1 MPLTDQEL
9 LLVIESD
16 KGFEVVFV
24 DDEDELE
31 DLTGATAAS
40 FVMRETLTGS
50 DLLVRRTDTAT
61 LTLDTANS
69 KVVATAITP
78 LERAT
83 LTAGV
88 FLGFAAF
95 KLASGKWYHAEPF
108 RVRLVTS
115 KAPTF

>member
-9 LLVIESD
+9 LLVLESD
-16 KGFEVVFV
+16 KGFEVIFV
-24 DDEDELE
+24 DDEDALE
-31 DLTGATAAS
+31 NLAGATAAS
-40 FVMRETLTGS
+40 FVMRETAAGS

-69 KVVATAITP
+69 KVTATAITSG
-78 LERAT
+78 ERAT
-83 LTAGV
+83 LKAGV
-88 FLGFAAF
+88 YLGYAAF

-108 RVRLVTS
+108 RVKLVSS